1 MDSRQAKLPDLKAI
15 SLKYQ
20 VELKRIKVFLTD
32 VDGILTDGRVYYS
45 GSEVGFNRWFHIRD
59 GYGFKI
65 LKSAGIKVGFISGG
79 KSLGLE
85 KRAEV
90 LKLDYVFLG
99 NEDKREAYL
108 KVLADG
114 YKDEEICY
122 LGDEFFDIPLLK
134 RAGFSASVSTAS
146 PEVKEASMYICHTE
160 AGMGVAREVCELIR
174 YAQGIIPPV
183 QDF

>member
-1 MDSRQAKLPDLKAI
+1 MESKLPDLKAL
-15 SLKYQ
+15 SWKYHI
-20 VELKRIKVFLTD
+20 ELKRIKVFLTD
-32 VDGILTDGRVYYS
+32 VDGILTDGRVYYA
-45 GSEVGFNRWFHIRD
+45 GEEVGFNRSFHIRD

-65 LKSAGIKVGFISGG
+65 LQSAGIKVGFISGG
-79 KSLGLE
+79 KTLGLE
-85 KRAEV
+85 KRAET
-90 LKLDYVFLG
+90 LKIDYVFLG

-134 RAGFSASVSTAS
+134 RAGFSATVHSAS
-146 PEVKEASMYICHTE
+146 PEVKEACTYICHTE
-160 AGMGVAREVCELIR
+160 PGMGVAREVIELIR

-183 QDF
+183 KDF